1 MFEQDYNNL
10 YESEKEEFQ
19 RITNYILSK
28 TFVIRDVY
36 DKQAKKMVTSKEFL
50 FMEKYYD
57 IFESYLSIA
66 GWKLVKEPL
75 EGIYWVESIYG
86 QNKAKF
92 DAFTTFILLS
102 LMVVYEETAPI
113 TTLGNS
119 VITTTSDVISK
130 MQILGLIT
138 KKPPKE
144 QFRIAF
150 RRLEQFNIILRL
162 NTSQDVEL
170 WKIMIMP
177 AIHHVIDYDK
187 LKELCEY
194 IPSSLKEKYETNNDT
209 NENDN
214 EDTSETSNFTA

>member
-10 YESEKEEFQ
+10 YESEKEEF
-19 RITNYILSK
+19 RRVVNYLLSK
-28 TFVIRDVY
+28 TFIVRDVY
-36 DKQAKKMVTSKEFL
+36 DKQAKKMITSSEFL

-57 IFESYLSIA
+57 IFDNYLNIA
-66 GWKLVKEPL
+66 GWKLIKEPL
-75 EGIYWVESIYG
+75 EGIYYVENIYG

-92 DAFTTFILLS
+92 DSFTTYILLA
-102 LMVVYEETAPI
+102 LMITYEESAPI

-119 VITTTSDVISK
+119 VITTTYDVIQK

-138 KKPPKE
+138 KKPTKE

-150 RRLEQFNIILRL
+150 RRLEQYNIILRL

-170 WKIMIMP
+170 WKIMILP
-177 AIHHVIDYDK
+177 SIHHVIDYDK

-194 IPSSLKEKYETNNDT
+194 IPSFMKEKYERSSSSE
-209 NENDN
+209 ENA
-214 EDTSETSNFTA
+214 E

>member
-10 YESEKEEFQ
+10 YESEKEEF
-19 RITNYILSK
+19 RRVANYLLSK
-28 TFVIRDVY
+28 TFVVRDVY
-36 DKQAKKMVTSKEFL
+36 DRQAKKMITSNEFL

-57 IFESYLSIA
+57 IFENYLSIA
-66 GWKLVKEPL
+66 GWKLQKQPL
-75 EGIYWVESIYG
+75 EGIYYVENIFG

-92 DAFTTFILLS
+92 DSFTTYILLA
-102 LMVVYEETAPI
+102 LMITYEESAPI

-119 VITTTSDVISK
+119 VITTTYDVISK

-138 KKPPKE
+138 KKPSKE

-170 WKIMIMP
+170 LKIMILP
-177 AIHHVIDYDK
+177 SIHHVIDYDK

-194 IPSSLKEKYETNNDT
+194 IPSFMKEKYEKN
-209 NENDN
+209 
-214 EDTSETSNFTA
+214 TSEEQTSEN

>member
-10 YESEKEEFQ
+10 YESEKQEFR
-19 RITNYILSK
+19 RIANYLLSK
-28 TFVIRDVY
+28 TFVVRDVY
-36 DKQAKKMVTSKEFL
+36 DKQAKKMITSNEFL

-57 IFESYLSIA
+57 IFENYLSIA
-66 GWKLVKEPL
+66 GWKLTKEPI
-75 EGIYWVESIYG
+75 EGLYWIENEFG

-92 DAFTTFILLS
+92 DSFTTYILLA
-102 LMVVYEETAPI
+102 LMITYEESAPI

-119 VITTTSDVISK
+119 VITTTYDVISK

-138 KKPPKE
+138 KKPSKE

-170 WKIMIMP
+170 WKIMILP
-177 AIHHVIDYDK
+177 SIHHVIDYDK

-194 IPSSLKEKYETNNDT
+194 IPTFIKEKYEKAAPAD
-209 NENDN
+209 
-214 EDTSETSNFTA
+214 